1 MVFESG
7 PQTIVYSLVFVN
19 IKKPTIQDLMLLQ
32 IVLLEHSHILLLI
45 YCLWLGFHT
54 PDCKDPRPASL
65 KDLLSHP
72 LRKRFLTPGLC
83 CLKLGFFL
91 CGLKMTTHSLHCS
104 HQEVEFRGTS
114 LVVQWLRHHTSTARG
129 SSFITSWGTKIPHAS
144 WNNQKLGLGWESTC
158 DMFLKK
164 RGGV

>member
-1 MVFESG
+1 
-7 PQTIVYSLVFVN
+7 
-19 IKKPTIQDLMLLQ
+19 MLLQ
-32 IVLLEHSHILLLI
+32 IVLLEHSRILLLI
-45 YCLWLGFHT
+45 YCLWLLSY
-54 PDCKDPRPASL
+54 PRLQRPKACKP
-65 KDLLSHP
+65 
-72 LRKRFLTPGLC
+72 KRFTISSFEKTFPNPWSLLFEAWLLFVWIKNDYT
-83 CLKLGFFL
+83 FFAL
-91 CGLKMTTHSLHCS
+91 FSSRG
-104 HQEVEFRGTS
+104 EFRGTS